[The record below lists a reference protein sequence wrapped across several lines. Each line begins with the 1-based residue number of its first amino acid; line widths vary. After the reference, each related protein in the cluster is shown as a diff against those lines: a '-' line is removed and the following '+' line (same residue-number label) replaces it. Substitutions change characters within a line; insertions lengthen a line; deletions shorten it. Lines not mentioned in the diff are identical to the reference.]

1 MAEENTRRVLE
12 QTSAEEIAPIEAVL
26 DPAYPERLRDIATS
40 LYLELIGQDEL
51 RQMMG
56 LPRLAQLAL
65 ALTERVSTDL
75 GGSYFYMHKG
85 TSYRLT
91 SRDRAMC
98 AKFNG
103 RNYHQL
109 AREHDLTEMRVRQ
122 IVNAWQLDAFSRRQG
137 NLGLD

>member
-1 MAEENTRRVLE
+1 MAEENIRRELE
-12 QTSAEEIAPIEAVL
+12 QTSAEEIAAIEAVL
-26 DPAYPERLRDIATS
+26 DPAYPERLREIATS
-40 LYLELIGQDEL
+40 LYLELIGQDAL
-51 RQMMG
+51 RQMG
-56 LPRLAQLAL
+56 LPGLAQLAL

-122 IVNAWQLDAFSRRQG
+122 IVNAWQLDTFSRRQG